1 MEFVEGKTLREI
13 VPEGPLPTKRLLQ
26 LATQIAEGLA
36 KAHTA
41 GIVHRDLKPENL
53 MVTEDG
59 YVKILDF
66 GLAKLRPQPS
76 DAESEVVTA
85 TKEGTVLGTV
95 GYMSPEQAK
104 GEPADHRS
112 DQFSLGAILY
122 EMATGRRAFQ
132 RGSSVQTLSAIIE
145 DNPEP
150 IPMSSDVPPRLRT
163 LVERC
168 LSKAPEKRYGATTD
182 LARDLK
188 EIQEELLRRSS
199 NESINS
205 IAVLPLA
212 DLSSEPG
219 QEYFAD
225 GMTEALITDLAK
237 IGSLKVISRTSVMQY
252 KGVHK
257 PLPAIARELGV
268 SAVVEGS
275 VLRAGDRVRIN
286 AQLIQA
292 KTDQHLWA
300 ESYERDIRDILT
312 LQSEVARTV
321 AREIKVKLTPRE
333 HTRLTQTRPVN
344 REAHDAYLKGR
355 YFSFKY
361 TEEGL
366 KKSVQYHERALEI
379 DPTYA
384 SAYAGLADTYNFSG
398 WFGMPPKEAFPK
410 AKAAAAK
417 ALEIDET
424 IAEAHSA
431 LGYIATYYDWN
442 WTSAERELRRAL
454 ELNPSYA
461 TAHLF
466 FSWYWNCHGA
476 VDRALEAV
484 RKAKEL
490 DPLSTP
496 ISGNVATA
504 LWLGRLYDQAIDH
517 LQRLLELDPNSPIVH
532 FVLGLSYVEKKKYSE
547 AIEAHRTSVTLSQ
560 GAPEFVA
567 WLGRTYGV
575 AGKRDEALKI
585 LDQLTETSKRRY
597 VSPHAIARV
606 YLGLGDMDK
615 VIEWLNRAYE
625 DRSGWMAYMK
635 VDPSLDP
642 LRGDARFQDIL
653 RRMNFPE

>member
-1 MEFVEGKTLREI
+1 
-13 VPEGPLPTKRLLQ
+13 
-26 LATQIAEGLA
+26 
-36 KAHTA
+36 
-41 GIVHRDLKPENL
+41 
-53 MVTEDG
+53 MVTNDG
-59 YVKILDF
+59 FVKILDF
-66 GLAKLRPQPS
+66 GLAKLRLQL
-76 DAESEVVTA
+76 AETESEAPTV
-85 TKEGTVLGTV
+85 TKEGTLLGTI
-95 GYMSPEQAK
+95 GYMSSEQAK
-104 GEPADHRS
+104 GQPVDFRS
-112 DQFSLGAILY
+112 DQFSFGAILY
-122 EMATGRRAFQ
+122 EMATGQRAFQ
-132 RGSSVQTLSAIIE
+132 RDSSVQTLSAIIE
-145 DNPEP
+145 DDPEP
-150 IPMSSDVPPRLRT
+150 IPSSTDAPLRLRT
-163 LVERC
+163 LVEHC
-168 LSKAPEKRYGATTD
+168 LSKAPEQRYGATMD

-188 EIQEELLRRSS
+188 EIQEELLGRFS
-199 NESINS
+199 NAFPTESINS

-212 DLSSEPG
+212 NMSSDPG
-219 QEYFAD
+219 HEYFAD
-225 GMTEALITDLAK
+225 GMTEALTTDLAK

-257 PLPAIARELGV
+257 PLPEIARELGV

-300 ESYERDIRDILT
+300 ESYEKDIRDILT
-312 LQSEVARTV
+312 LQSEVARAI
-321 AREIKVKLTPRE
+321 AREIKVKLTPGE

-379 DPTYA
+379 DPAYA
-384 SAYAGLADTYNFSG
+384 SAYAGLADAYNYFG